1 MKEVFIL
8 YCGDAWLSR
17 RSMVCMGVFTCLDK
31 AVETALGEIKKTN
44 SEMYEECH
52 DELVNYLQTQ
62 GLEENWFINVAE
74 LDKFGA
80 I

>member
-17 RSMVCMGVFTCLDK
+17 RSMVCMGVFSCFDK
-31 AVETALGEIKKTN
+31 AVDAALDEIKKTN

-52 DELVNYLQTQ
+52 DELVSYLQTQ
-62 GLEENWFINVAE
+62 GLEENWCINVVE
-74 LDKFGA
+74 LDKFGE

>member
-8 YCGDAWLSR
+8 YCGDSWLSR
-17 RSMVCMGVFTCLDK
+17 RSMACMGVFSCLDK
-31 AVETALGEIKKTN
+31 AVESALDEIKKTN

-62 GLEENWFINVAE
+62 GLEENWWINVVE
-74 LDKFGA
+74 LDKFGE

>member
-17 RSMVCMGVFTCLDK
+17 RSMVCMGIFSCFDK
-31 AVETALGEIKKTN
+31 AVDAALEEIRKTN
-44 SEMYEECH
+44 EEVYEDCYNDLTIH
-52 DELVNYLQTQ
+52 LQTH
-62 GLEENWFINVAE
+62 GLEENWYINIVE
-74 LDKFGA
+74 LDKFEE

>member
-17 RSMVCMGVFTCLDK
+17 RSMVCMGIFSCFDK
-31 AVETALGEIKKTN
+31 AVDAALEEIKNTD
-44 SEMYEECH
+44 SERHEECH
-52 DELVNYLQTQ
+52 YELVNYLQTQ
-62 GLEENWFINVAE
+62 GLEENWCINVVE
-74 LDKFGA
+74 LDKFGE

>member
-8 YCGDAWLSR
+8 YCGDAWLSP
-17 RSMVCMGVFTCLDK
+17 RSMVCMGIFSCFDN
-31 AVETALGEIKKTN
+31 AVDAALEEIKKTD
-44 SEMYEECH
+44 SERYEECH

-62 GLEENWFINVAE
+62 GLEENWWINIVE
-74 LDKFGA
+74 LDKFGE

>member
-8 YCGDAWLSR
+8 YCGDAWLSQ